1 MPPPGPYD
9 AFRRLPAPVQGALWA
24 ITASAFFA
32 GMIGIIRHLADELP
46 PLQIV
51 FFRNFFGFAFM
62 LPWIVMSGWTAMRT
76 VNHRLYLGR
85 SLIGLLSMF
94 CWFTGVALMPLNEST
109 ALAFTAPLFTT
120 VAAVLVLGEIVRVRR
135 WTATAVGFLGAMV
148 ILRPGFEDLTW
159 PQALILGSAAFAG
172 VNAILI
178 KQLTRTESPNAIV
191 TYMTLY
197 ILPFSLAAALL
208 VWVPPPLH
216 SWPWLVALGLFATL
230 GHQALTRAFFCMDA
244 SAVTALD
251 FVRLPFVALIAW
263 FGFMEAPDGWTWFGA
278 AIIVGAS
285 AYIAHREAAIAREA
299 REGTAAA
306 TVAAAAESATIA
318 TLGVSN
324 PRPPERADRRAA
336 DD

>member
-1 MPPPGPYD
+1 MAPPHPYA
-9 AFRRLPAPVQGALWA
+9 AFRRLPLPAQGAAWA

-32 GMIGIIRHLADELP
+32 GMIGVIRHLAEVMP

-51 FFRNFFGFAFM
+51 FFRNLFGLAFM
-62 LPWIVMSGWTAMRT
+62 LPWLMMSGWAAMRT
-76 VNHRLYLGR
+76 GNHRLYLGR
-85 SLIGLLSMF
+85 SIIGLLSMF

-120 VAAVLVLGEIVRVRR
+120 IAAVIFLGEIVRVRR
-135 WTATAVGFLGAMV
+135 WTAIAVGFLGAMV
-148 ILRPGFEDLTW
+148 ILRPGIEELTL

-172 VNAILI
+172 INAILI
-178 KQLTRTESPNAIV
+178 KQLTRTETPNAIV

-197 ILPFSLAAALL
+197 ILPFSLLAALP
-208 VWVPPPLH
+208 VWIAPPLET
-216 SWPWLVALGLFATL
+216 WLWLVALGLFATL
-230 GHQALTRAFFCMDA
+230 GHQALTRAFVCMDA

-263 FGFMEAPDGWTWFGA
+263 FGFAETPDGWTWFGA
-278 AIIVGAS
+278 AIIVAAS
-285 AYIAHREAAIAREA
+285 AYTTHREAIIAREA
-299 REGTAAA
+299 RD
-306 TVAAAAESATIA
+306 AAAAKVAASTESATIA

-324 PRPPERADRRAA
+324 PHPPSGRAERPAA